1 MFYRLPPAG
10 DRILVSGGGSREALA
25 RYWSP
30 FTVNWYGS
38 GTSALAAAV
47 SAAISRKPVP
57 APEVLVPAYTCPD
70 VISAI
75 LFAGAKPVLVDLVAQ
90 RPWLD
95 LDAVDRCMNRNTV
108 AIVAIN
114 FLGIRERIA
123 SLRAKAAASD
133 AVLIEDSAQSFPLD
147 AQDIGESS
155 GDLMVLS
162 FGRGKPVSLLGGGAV
177 LVRDTALSRLL
188 PQRAV
193 RANDMRARVR
203 FRLQIAAY
211 NFLRRPSAYWLLEA
225 LPFLGLG
232 QTVFKPLPA
241 IEPPIPSL
249 DALGANIDA
258 YRQGGQAQRGWRT
271 MLADRK
277 PRGVVDLAAVCGAN
291 VTTRLLRY
299 PLLVDNVARDHV
311 HTALQRAGLGSSRL
325 YQQVLPTVVGI
336 PESVRAQGEFPNA
349 ARFAASLITLPTHDN
364 VTERD
369 IARTIAI
376 IEAET
381 PRASAL

>member
-1 MFYRLPPAG
+1 MFYKLPPAG
-10 DRILVSGGGSREALA
+10 NRILVSGGGSRQALA
-25 RYWSP
+25 HNWSP
-30 FTVNWYGS
+30 FAVHWYGS

-47 SAAISRKPVP
+47 SAAILRKPVP

-75 LFAGAKPVLVDLVAQ
+75 LFAGAKPVLVDFTTQ

-95 LDAVDRCMNRNTV
+95 LNAIDRCTNRNTV

-123 SLRAKAAASD
+123 SLRAKAAVGD
-133 AVLIEDSAQSFPLD
+133 AVLIEDSAQSFPRD
-147 AQDIGESS
+147 AQGIGESS
-155 GDLMVLS
+155 GDLVVLS

-177 LVRDTALSRLL
+177 LARDAALSRLL
-188 PQRAV
+188 PQRTV
-193 RANDMRARVR
+193 RPSDMPARVG
-203 FRLQIAAY
+203 FRLRIAIY
-211 NFLRRPSAYWLLEA
+211 NFLRRPSAYWLLDA

-232 QTVFKPLPA
+232 ETVFKPLRA
-241 IEPPIPSL
+241 IEPATASL
-249 DALGANIDA
+249 DSLGANIDA
-258 YRQGGQAQRGWRT
+258 YRQDGRAQRHLCA

-277 PRGVVDLAAVCGAN
+277 LRGVVDLAAACGEN

-299 PLLVDNVARDHV
+299 PLLIDAARDHV

-325 YQQVLPTVVGI
+325 YQQVLPTVAGI
-336 PESVRAQGEFPNA
+336 PASVRAQGEFPNA

-376 IEAET
+376 IEAEM
-381 PRASAL
+381 PRAGGL